1 MNVCWPFFSIIKLYV
16 QFTWQSQTSLCAVM
30 CWPFGS
36 ACEKVPG
43 LPAPKQ
49 KQAQITDS
57 WQVLQQVR
65 FALVAEKADVELS
78 LPPSLPFKTALLLK
92 WRLHSPDNACH
103 LSGGKRSW
111 QWTWPVPCSWLDAS
125 CEPWLW
131 VTGVLELEELQS
143 VLLCAPN
150 HLPTQRIPELQ
161 RGSVWGCVPEASCH
175 FCTNH
180 TLVFQD
186 IDKFGNEIT
195 QLARPLP
202 VEYLIIDVSILCT
215 LLAARGRAE
224 QSS

>member
-49 KQAQITDS
+49 KQAQIRES

-65 FALVAEKADVELS
+65 FALAEKADVS
-78 LPPSLPFKTALLLK
+78 LLLRQCCFTSGICTPQIMLAISLVANVRVK
-92 WRLHSPDNACH
+92 MLHVSI
-103 LSGGKRSW
+103 R
-111 QWTWPVPCSWLDAS
+111 
-125 CEPWLW
+125 
-131 VTGVLELEELQS
+131 VTELC
-143 VLLCAPN
+143 VLLCAPDQ
-150 HLPTQRIPELQ
+150 LPTQRIPELQ
-161 RGSVWGCVPEASCH
+161 RGSMWGCLPEASCH

-202 VEYLIIDVSILCT
+202 VEYLIIDVSIHCT
-215 LLAARGRAE
+215 LLAAGGG